1 MEKVKKANI
10 TERDQSKE
18 KTVYE
23 KKTSDYLEEFMDEQ
37 KMYGQFKP
45 DMGEEMDKKG
55 SGNWLRKSAHKPET
69 EALTFTAQE
78 QALRTKYV
86 KFHIDKTSDSPLCR
100 LCGEEG
106 KTVAHIISACKKL
119 AQKEY
124 KSRHYNVV
132 PYCALGTRCSFSVEK
147 RGKVV

>member
-1 MEKVKKANI
+1 MN
-10 TERDQSKE
+10 
-18 KTVYE
+18 KT
-23 KKTSDYLEEFMDEQ
+23 
-37 KMYGQFKP
+37 MYGQFKR

-69 EALTFTAQE
+69 EALIFTAQE

-86 KFHIDKTSDSPLCR
+86 KFQVGKTSDSPLCR
-100 LCGEEG
+100 LCGEKGE
-106 KTVAHIISACKKL
+106 TVSHIISACKKL

-124 KSRHYNVV
+124 KNRNYSVTRIVHWV
-132 PYCALGTRCSFSVEK
+132 LGAAFSVEE